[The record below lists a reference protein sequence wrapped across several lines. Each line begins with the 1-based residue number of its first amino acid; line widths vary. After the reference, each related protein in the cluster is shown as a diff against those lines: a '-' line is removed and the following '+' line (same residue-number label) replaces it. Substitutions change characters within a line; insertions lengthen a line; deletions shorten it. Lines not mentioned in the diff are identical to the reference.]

1 MAYRNKRAE
10 IAKMALDYKIGEKI
24 PEWKYDDEDRK
35 TWAFCYEN
43 LMELQTKN
51 ASTEFNEVIKQF

>member
-1 MAYRNKRAE
+1 
-10 IAKMALDYKIGEKI
+10 MALDYKIGEKI

-43 LMELQTKN
+43 LMELQMKN
-51 ASTEFNEVIKQF
+51 ASSEFNEVIKQF